1 MLTGTL
7 RLVVVASVVWANAA
21 HGHEGGTDARGTVSG
36 IDAERITVR
45 TEGGTDQAFT
55 LTART
60 EFVKG
65 QEPAR
70 RGDVKPGM
78 RVVVHARRSGNQLEA
93 RLVRV
98 PGAKG
103 GRPPP

>member
-36 IDAERITVR
+36 IDAERITVQ
-45 TEGGTDQAFT
+45 TERGTEQAFT

-70 RGDVKPGM
+70 REDVKPGL
-78 RVVVHARRSGNQLEA
+78 RVVVHARRNGDQLEA
-93 RLVRV
+93 RLVRI
-98 PGAKG
+98 PAPTA
-103 GRPPP
+103 GRATP